1 MAFGLALE
9 CRSICALCS
18 GFHLWAWLFAPLL
31 TEHRLDEL
39 FVGAASPSKAGII
52 RGNRYAKL
60 HIYILIHTLE
70 GRRAF
75 VGLTM
80 SWIERYVGNRRSRLA

>member
-1 MAFGLALE
+1 MIYLFGHPRPDVQLSSFAAF
-9 CRSICALCS
+9 
-18 GFHLWAWLFAPLL
+18 LL
-31 TEHRLDEL
+31 TDHRLSEL

-80 SWIERYVGNRRSRLA
+80 SWVERCVGNRRSRLA